1 MQLSDLLDDNSIAC
15 QVGAQSKKRALQE
28 LSEII
33 ANKEDSISSVEVFDS
48 LLNRERLGG
57 TGVGHGAAI
66 PHGRLKNC
74 DKTTGAFI
82 QLAEPVDFDAPDDQP
97 VDLLF
102 ALIVP
107 EESTD
112 EHLQV
117 LALLASMFNDEK
129 LRNQLRHAKSSE
141 AMRKLLMDW
150 QQNH

>member
-1 MQLSDLLDDNSIAC
+1 MQLSELLGNNSIAC
-15 QVGAQSKKRALQE
+15 NVDAQSKKRALQE

-33 ANKEDSISSVEVFDS
+33 AEKEEGISSSEVFDS

-57 TGVGHGAAI
+57 TGIGYGAAI

-74 DKTTGAFI
+74 QKITGAFI
-82 QLAEPVDFDAPDDQP
+82 QLKKGIDFDALDNQP

-112 EHLQV
+112 EHLKT
-117 LALLASMFNDEK
+117 LALLASMFNDENLRK
-129 LRNQLRHAKSSE
+129 QLRNVESCDG
-141 AMRKLLMDW
+141 MRQLLMEW
-150 QQNH
+150 QQNN